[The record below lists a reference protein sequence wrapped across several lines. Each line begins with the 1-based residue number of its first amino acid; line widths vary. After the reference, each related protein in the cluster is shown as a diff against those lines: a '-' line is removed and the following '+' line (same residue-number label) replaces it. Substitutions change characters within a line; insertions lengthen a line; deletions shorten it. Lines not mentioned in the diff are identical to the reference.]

1 MHTFVANKTQKSM
14 DKQKTRN
21 EEAVEFGA
29 KVECIIRVTLSDGT
43 VIERKSE
50 APGGVPDRGEMDLG
64 SIEGVM
70 RSFGDFEQASIE
82 TCGKT
87 LNDVADEYMK
97 EMSKKKRRGK
107 ER

>member
-1 MHTFVANKTQKSM
+1 M
-14 DKQKTRN
+14 
-21 EEAVEFGA
+21 
-29 KVECIIRVTLSDGT
+29 
-43 VIERKSE
+43 
-50 APGGVPDRGEMDLG
+50 PDRGEMDLG

-70 RSFGDFEQASIE
+70 RSFGDFEQASIG